1 MGIDGALR
9 LLAKP
14 KATPK
19 PVTTVEYIVNGD
31 EADEEETPGH
41 HLPTRVRGFLHRAM
55 ESAEM
60 ALADDLEGI
69 EITDEILEAA
79 REAMRAW
86 AAVVGA
92 LVEKAA
98 PTSQRRAAHG

>member
-1 MGIDGALR
+1 
-9 LLAKP
+9 
-14 KATPK
+14 
-19 PVTTVEYIVNGD
+19 
-31 EADEEETPGH
+31 
-41 HLPTRVRGFLHRAM
+41 
-55 ESAEM
+55 M